1 MTNHFVVV
9 TDSPSGEDLSIE
21 RAVLTDMRVEKI
33 SYRDQESLID
43 AVREADGI
51 LCTHAPFTETVIQ
64 ALSRCKVIARYG
76 TGLDNISLE
85 AAEAAG
91 IPVEGVHDY
100 CTQEVADQ
108 TLALLLAWNRKILHC
123 HHFVWEKR
131 WNERKQTTGN
141 WGCQPMFRLSGQTLG
156 VVGLGHI
163 GRAVAGR
170 ARAFGM
176 TVLGYMRRPDPQL
189 AEQIG
194 FELTPLEDL
203 LSRSDYV
210 SLHIP
215 LQEETHHFLNVDRIK
230 IMKPGAILINTSRG
244 GLIDDDALVEALREG
259 RLGGALLDVYQK
271 APLPVDHP
279 FRTLSNVILTP
290 HVGFYSEGSLQEL
303 RRLAAEAVRKHLT

>member
-1 MTNHFVVV
+1 MRNHFVAV
-9 TDSPSGEDLSIE
+9 TASPSGEDLSIE
-21 RAVLTDMRVEKI
+21 RAVLANMRVEKI
-33 SYRDQESLID
+33 SYRDEESLVD
-43 AVREADGI
+43 AVRKADGI
-51 LCTHAPFTETVIQ
+51 LCTHAPFTEMVIQ

-85 AAEAAG
+85 AAEAAE

-100 CTQEVADQ
+100 CTQEVADH

-123 HHFVWEKR
+123 HQFVWEKR

-141 WGCQPMFRLSGQTLG
+141 WGCQPLFRLSGQTLG
-156 VVGLGHI
+156 VLGLGHI
-163 GRAVAGR
+163 GRAVAQR

-176 TVLGYMRRPDPQL
+176 TVLGYMRRPNPQL

-194 FELTPLEDL
+194 FELTPLEEL
-203 LSRSDYV
+203 LSQSDYL

-215 LQEETHHFLNVDRIK
+215 LQEETHHFLNAERIK
-230 IMKPGAILINTSRG
+230 IMKPGAVLINTSRG
-244 GLIDDDALVEALREG
+244 ALVDEDALVEALGEG

-290 HVGFYSEGSLQEL
+290 HVGFYSEGSLLEL
-303 RRLAAEAVRKHLT
+303 RRLAAEAVLRHLT